1 MMNRIDKQ
9 WYESLKFLSKWTLND
24 AFDNLRER
32 NRTLF
37 NKYLEGEP
45 WNTMHKLGYVTTM
58 NNSHQIV
65 TPSGMEQLRMLEDI
79 RRKDI
84 TLISSVVAVI
94 ISLVAL
100 AKSMGWI

>member
-1 MMNRIDKQ
+1 MNKIDKV
-9 WYESLKFLSKWTLND
+9 WYKSLKFLSKWTLED
-24 AFDNLRER
+24 AFEKLRAE
-32 NRTLF
+32 NRKLF

-58 NNSHQIV
+58 NDSHQIV
-65 TPSGMEQLRMLEDI
+65 TSTGMEQLRMLEDI

-84 TLISSVVAVI
+84 TLISSVIAVVL
-94 ISLVAL
+94 SLVAL